1 MVFFLMDIRLL
12 VSTEELSPPS
22 PCGSGAMRIGA
33 DAQISKKNANAAS
46 KGCLASTGDSED
58 MTVLLV
64 LSLDGGHFT
73 HFAAW
78 ATLHPFLLSLLF
90 KTSALYPP
98 PATNA

>member
-1 MVFFLMDIRLL
+1 MVSFLMDIRLL

-33 DAQISKKNANAAS
+33 DAQISEKNATAAS

-58 MTVLLV
+58 TTVLLV

-78 ATLHPFLLSLLF
+78 ATLHPFPLSLLF